1 MKIILKLL
9 FMLKLWLDV
18 RNLNN
23 AKHVKK
29 ISTTLMSV
37 VWRPRRWWGWCM
49 SKDDKK
55 ETEPF

>member
-1 MKIILKLL
+1 
-9 FMLKLWLDV
+9 MLKLWLDV

-29 ISTTLMSV
+29 IGTTLMSV